1 MGLIKAFFSLS
12 FLTALSRVSGFVK
25 VAALAAFYG
34 GSFEADVFMAVML
47 LPDLLYKFLSEGLV
61 SCAAVPMF
69 VEKRE
74 NKEQLEQ
81 VFYTLFW
88 LLLLFGLVVAALFT
102 GFSSLIC
109 GSFFPGFQAEAL
121 PRISYLW
128 SVLTLYL
135 VLILPTAVLGSF
147 LNSFLSFAM
156 PAMGPLIV
164 NGFIIAGIFYAA
176 GGPIEIIIYATVLG
190 AFFQLLW
197 HLYLI
202 KRSQNLAL
210 SFKRS
215 LTFNRAVAK
224 EFVAAVLPVMLWV
237 SSLAM
242 IPVYE
247 RYLLSTQTTGSL
259 AALNY
264 AEKLFNLPL
273 GIISISLASV
283 ILPSLSLIDAQ
294 KRKAFLGRALGYTAL
309 MVLPVLLVIWLFSD
323 SIVELVYKRGQFS
336 SDDGALASSLF
347 KSYSLALLPV
357 SLNLVLNRGFFAEK
371 KYLFPVGAGLLASAT
386 IFIIGFN
393 FIGKFGVAGVGYA
406 ATIAYSIQTIALFLR
421 IFL

>member
-12 FLTALSRVSGFVK
+12 FLTTLSRVSGFVK

-34 GSFEADVFMAVML
+34 GSLEADIFMAVML

-69 VEKRE
+69 VEKRDNE
-74 NKEQLEQ
+74 EELER

-88 LLLLFGLVVAALFT
+88 LLLAFGLIVAALFT
-102 GFSSLIC
+102 GFSSLMC
-109 GSFFPGFQAEAL
+109 ASFFPGFHGELL
-121 PRISYLW
+121 PRISHLW

-135 VLILPTAVLGSF
+135 VLVLPTAVLGSF
-147 LNSFLSFAM
+147 LNSFLSFAL

-176 GGPIEIIIYATVLG
+176 GGPMEIIIYATVLG
-190 AFFQLLW
+190 ALFQLFW

-202 KRSQNLAL
+202 KRSGKICL
-210 SFKRS
+210 SLKHAKVFHKK
-215 LTFNRAVAK
+215 AAK
-224 EFVAAVLPVMLWV
+224 EFANAVLPVLLWV
-237 SSLAM
+237 SSLAL

-247 RYLLSTQTTGSL
+247 RYLLSNQSPGSL

-283 ILPSLSLIDAQ
+283 ILPNLSLIDATG
-294 KRKAFLGRALGYTAL
+294 RKSFLTKALVYTTL
-309 MVLPVLLVIWLFSD
+309 MVLPVLLVIWFYSD
-323 SIVELVYKRGQFS
+323 IIVELVYKRGEFS
-336 SDDGALASSLF
+336 SLDAKMASGLF

-386 IFIIGFN
+386 IFIIGFD

-406 ATIAYSIQTIALFLR
+406 AAIAYSIQSLALFLR